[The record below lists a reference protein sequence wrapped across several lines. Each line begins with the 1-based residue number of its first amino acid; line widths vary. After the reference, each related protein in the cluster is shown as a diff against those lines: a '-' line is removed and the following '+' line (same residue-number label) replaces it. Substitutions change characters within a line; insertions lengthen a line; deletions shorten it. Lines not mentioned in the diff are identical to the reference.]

1 MMSVKDLSKLN
12 KSLEGKKTYA
22 SAGLLLIF
30 DIINSLYPD
39 LMDSEQEL
47 IIQKVLSYL
56 IYYGLVD
63 KIWRNRKKISI
74 FVVDIINKLIKKKEN
89 GR

>member
-1 MMSVKDLSKLN
+1 MSVKDLSRLN

-74 FVVDIINKLIKKKEN
+74 FVKDIVNKLIKKKEN

>member
-1 MMSVKDLSKLN
+1 MMSVKDLNKLN